1 MADLTINFA
10 IKTNAQTLDGQLRT
24 IRSMPEN
31 FARLIVDEVA
41 FRESSYIADVGS
53 RRLKASLEAVVD
65 KEIATMAMR
74 VKGGLNLT
82 ERAKGHQGVMS
93 VGQNSRQAR
102 ALGWQSSMNAWDRKT
117 TGIKWDARNPHYL
130 NWKRTHGKSSNWWSM
145 DGSLLSYLGKAS
157 TYTDAF
163 GPVKVTIDRERAMRV
178 GNREPNLKFTRAGV
192 PGPITAEYKIARVR
206 VQALGLITPS
216 DLPSLRSNNPK
227 DAKPSGGGPGL
238 AARLDDNEARMK
250 LLTPAYKTK
259 NIRYTLEPFLSFYL
273 TRAIPNAVW
282 RRIEETN
289 IVRMD

>member
-10 IKTNAQTLDGQLRT
+10 IKTNAQTLDAELRT
-24 IRSMPEN
+24 IRSMPQN

-41 FRESSYIADVGS
+41 FRESSYVADVGS
-53 RRLKASLEAVVD
+53 RRLKASLEAVVN

-74 VKGGLNLT
+74 VRGGLNLT
-82 ERAKGHQGVMS
+82 ERAKGPQGVMS
-93 VGQNSRQAR
+93 VGQNSRMAR
-102 ALGWQSSMNAWDRKT
+102 ELGWQSSLNAWDRKS
-117 TGIKWDARNPHYL
+117 TGIKWDPRNPHYL
-130 NWKRTHGKSSNWWSM
+130 NWKRSHGKNSNWWNM
-145 DGSLLSYLGKAS
+145 DGSLLNYLGRAS
-157 TYTDAF
+157 TYTTAF

-178 GNREPNLKFTRAGV
+178 GNRAPNLKFTRAGV

-206 VQALGLITPS
+206 VQALGLITPR
-216 DLPSLRSNNPK
+216 DLPSLRSNDPK
-227 DAKPSGGGPGL
+227 DATPAGGGLGL
-238 AARLDDNEARMK
+238 AARLDDNEAKMK

-289 IVRMD
+289 IVRID